1 MAACVRRLF
10 FLPVPTHLE
19 PGIDEV
25 RIEYSPAFANVREKP
40 CNRPFSALKYVGSC
54 TLFSNVLSIHSIIHT
69 LPLVFSASPNY
80 NIKRISKADVQ
91 TERSDIAMANVL
103 IVEDEKNMQEIIAD
117 YMRRGGHTCFTADDG
132 VDALM
137 ILKNNPM
144 DLMILDIMMPHLD
157 GFSVCKMARE
167 MSNLPIIMLT
177 AKSSEDEKLKGY
189 DLGTDDYMTKP
200 FSPKVLL
207 AKANALLRRS
217 SVAPADGINAGK
229 ISIIPASRKVFVDG
243 QETALT
249 HKEYELLYFLMAN
262 PGQIFSRE
270 QLLNRIW
277 GYDFEGTT
285 RTVDT
290 HIKTLR
296 QKLGDESRHIVTL
309 IRSGYKFEVTP

>member
-1 MAACVRRLF
+1 
-10 FLPVPTHLE
+10 
-19 PGIDEV
+19 
-25 RIEYSPAFANVREKP
+25 
-40 CNRPFSALKYVGSC
+40 
-54 TLFSNVLSIHSIIHT
+54 
-69 LPLVFSASPNY
+69 
-80 NIKRISKADVQ
+80 
-91 TERSDIAMANVL
+91 MANIL
-103 IVEDEKNMQEIIAD
+103 IVEDEKNMQDIIAE
-117 YMRRGGHTCFTADDG
+117 YMQRGGHTCFTADDG
-132 VDALM
+132 IDALM

-144 DLMILDIMMPHLD
+144 DLMILDIMMPNFD
-157 GFSVCKMARE
+157 GFSVCKVARE

-177 AKSSEDEKLKGY
+177 AKGSEEDKLKGY
-189 DLGTDDYMTKP
+189 NLGADDYMTKP

-217 SVAPADGINAGK
+217 SVLPADAINAGK
-229 ISIIPASRKVFVDG
+229 ISVIQASHKVFVNG
-243 QETALT
+243 KEIVLT
-249 HKEYELLYFLMAN
+249 HKEYELLHFFMAN

-296 QKLGDESRHIVTL
+296 QKLGDEGKHIVTL

>member
-1 MAACVRRLF
+1 M
-10 FLPVPTHLE
+10 T
-19 PGIDEV
+19 
-25 RIEYSPAFANVREKP
+25 
-40 CNRPFSALKYVGSC
+40 
-54 TLFSNVLSIHSIIHT
+54 
-69 LPLVFSASPNY
+69 
-80 NIKRISKADVQ
+80 NI
-91 TERSDIAMANVL
+91 L
-103 IVEDEKNMQEIIAD
+103 IVEDEKNMQDIIAE
-117 YMRRGGHTCFTADDG
+117 YMQRDSHTCFTADDG

-167 MSNLPIIMLT
+167 MSSLPIIMLT
-177 AKSSEDEKLKGY
+177 AKESEYDKLKGY
-189 DLGTDDYMTKP
+189 DLGADDYMTKP

-217 SVAPADGINAGK
+217 SALLIDTMNAGK
-229 ISIIPASRKVFVDG
+229 ISLAPASHKVFVDG
-243 QETALT
+243 QEIVLT
-249 HKEYELLYFLMAN
+249 HKEYELLYFFMVN

-277 GYDFEGTT
+277 GYDFEGLT

-296 QKLGDESRHIVTL
+296 KKLGDEGKHIVTL
-309 IRSGYKFEVTP
+309 IRSGYKFEVAV